1 MKKRE
6 RKLLDSG
13 GGGRRRRRR
22 RREEWEAC
30 ESIDTRVGKRKRRGR
45 TETSLS
51 ILFFTLCRFRFSSR
65 HLFPFLSLLLILDM

>member
-1 MKKRE
+1 MKERE
-6 RKLLDSG
+6 RKLLDS

-30 ESIDTRVGKRKRRGR
+30 ESIDTRDEKRKRRRR
-45 TETSLS
+45 TKTSPS